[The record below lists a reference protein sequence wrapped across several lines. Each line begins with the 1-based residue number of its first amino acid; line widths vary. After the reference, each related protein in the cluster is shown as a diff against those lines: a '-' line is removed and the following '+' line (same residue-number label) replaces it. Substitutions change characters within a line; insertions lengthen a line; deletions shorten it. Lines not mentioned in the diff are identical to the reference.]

1 MKKIIKNPR
10 FLMLVLALCTML
22 GLFAQSVETELQDY
36 FYPFAKF
43 SYMVTPN
50 AEKPKLVNTY
60 KLSNGNILTKTVE
73 IYNGYSF
80 NKISEEAFKLSIDE
94 ENQAIV
100 STQQIIQNMMGT
112 RRASDKII
120 MFLLPKEDNPVSWT
134 ESVNGEKS
142 DCSAKFVYISFTV
155 EGKKLYRKAV
165 KIEKTTPLDKT
176 SSVKEW
182 SYWVKGL
189 SRLATYGYW
198 GNPNKVSCIDK
209 SVNISLDD
217 AITEISKSEFN
228 TKIKGAD
235 K

>member
-1 MKKIIKNPR
+1 MKQIIMIPR
-10 FLMLVLALCTML
+10 FLMLALALCTTL
-22 GLFAQSVETELQDY
+22 RLFAQSVETELQDY

-43 SYMVTPN
+43 SYIATPN
-50 AEKPKLVNTY
+50 SEEPKLVNTY

-73 IYNGYSF
+73 MYNGYRS

-120 MFLLPKEDNPVSWT
+120 MFLLPKEGNPVSWT

-142 DCSAKFVYISFTV
+142 DCSAKIVYISFTH

-176 SSVKEW
+176 SAVKEW

-217 AITEISKSEFN
+217 SITEISKSEFN
-228 TKIKGAD
+228 INSKGSD
-235 K
+235 E